1 MSLGSGKWF
10 LVSNSTSTATSEKK
24 KKKKKKISTI
34 KIKMFVLQNEIGMD
48 RP

>member
-10 LVSNSTSTATSEKK
+10 LGSNSISRATSEKK
-24 KKKKKKISTI
+24 RKKKKINTI
-34 KIKMFVLQNEIGMD
+34 KIKMSVLQNEIGTD

>member
-10 LVSNSTSTATSEKK
+10 LGSNSTSTATSGG
-24 KKKKKKISTI
+24 KKKKINTI
-34 KIKMFVLQNEIGMD
+34 KIKMFMLQNEIGMD